1 MQMDLNL
8 ISEFGIVLIGSVSIG
23 FATAFYLFSSRYKG
37 RSLSIDGSVVGIEK
51 YTTTMR
57 SGVHNMSQLLY
68 RPVVSFLYNG
78 VESYF
83 VDSLGR
89 NTITHK
95 IGARIKIEYLE
106 GNINSARVAD
116 RNIFRTVALVLA
128 LIGLALIATSILTG
142 RMDLLV
148 VAAKVLFP
156 LVLNYLLFNF
166 FSEKFKKAGGV
177 KSFWEK
183 NSTLKSKEDLDQLD
197 IFWSNTDIKKE
208 DRRAHRP
215 FLYILPTLI
224 GLLSWVIYS
233 FSIKFLKASYV
244 VENFSAQTLTNLNE
258 GKVFLSQVMSQTQ
271 LREPFLMMLICGF
284 FILALIHSFFYCL
297 RKSRR

>member
-1 MQMDLNL
+1 MDLNL
-8 ISEFGIVLIGSVSIG
+8 IIEFGIVLIGSVLIG
-23 FATAFYLFSSRYKG
+23 FATVLYLFSPRYKG
-37 RSLSIDGSVVGIEK
+37 RSLKIDGSVVGIER

-57 SGVHNMSQLLY
+57 SDGHNMPQLLY
-68 RPVVSFLYNG
+68 RPVISFRFNG

-116 RNIFRTVALVLA
+116 QNIFRTVALVLA
-128 LIGLALIATSILTG
+128 LIGLVLIAISILTG
-142 RMDLLV
+142 RMELLL
-148 VAAKVLFP
+148 VAAKVFIP

-166 FSEKFKKAGGV
+166 YSEKFKKAGGV
-177 KSFWEK
+177 KSFGEK
-183 NSTLKSKEDLDQLD
+183 SSKLKSKEDLDQLD
-197 IFWSNTDIKKE
+197 IFWSNADIKKE
-208 DRRAHRP
+208 NRRAHRP

-233 FSIKFLKASYV
+233 LSIKFFNATYV
-244 VENFSAQTLTNLNE
+244 VENFSAQTLTNRYE
-258 GKVFLSQVMSQTQ
+258 AKVFLSQVMSQTQ
-271 LREPFLMMLICGF
+271 LREPFLIMLICGF
-284 FILALIHSFFYCL
+284 FILVLIHSFFYCL
-297 RKSRR
+297 RKSR